1 MSEASRANKRVISAS
16 ERRSKWPSTL
26 CVDFICFLS
35 TVQGNKGLSK
45 YNFDHFS
52 FEDVNL
58 ALFFAPSQPFGT
70 LHALFS

>member
-1 MSEASRANKRVISAS
+1 MGK
-16 ERRSKWPSTL
+16 

-70 LHALFS
+70 LHVLFS